1 MTREVESMRIDLMRI
16 DFMGVDFVR
25 IDPVAPNWLKKSILD
40 DHPCQG
46 SFCALQLPMLKTH
59 VYSIS

>member
-1 MTREVESMRIDLMRI
+1 MRI